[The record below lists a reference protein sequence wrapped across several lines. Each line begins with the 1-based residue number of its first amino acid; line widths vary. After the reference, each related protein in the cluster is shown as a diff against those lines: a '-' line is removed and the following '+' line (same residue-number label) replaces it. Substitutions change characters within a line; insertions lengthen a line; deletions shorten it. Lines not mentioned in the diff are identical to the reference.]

1 MDMFCNII
9 FIEHLVPKVLS
20 LPGYSLTSL
29 FFHPNI
35 FCLLYCVEH
44 YKQNTD
50 LIKLPVSCNEMD
62 DVFIDIVSLRSY
74 KLLQRE
80 SDSGFYF
87 EYLETTFI

>member
-1 MDMFCNII
+1 MDMFCNDII

-20 LPGYSLTSL
+20 LPGYPLTSSL

-35 FCLLYCVEH
+35 FFFCLLYCVEH

-74 KLLQRE
+74 
-80 SDSGFYF
+80 
-87 EYLETTFI
+87 